1 MYFNMVYKSEKAKKS
16 MHAFM
21 YTMCLYIDFGLL
33 FFINLALFIL
43 ALVIYNISRK
53 YITFEINISALMII
67 GVLLITAEVLFV
79 LIYEKKRRNEY
90 VRVDHRGVYIYTGAG
105 ETFGY
110 TSLNSMGIL
119 ITYDKIKGFYSSVPY
134 NMPQGPYYTYSN
146 GFDFIKKLIKLNSR
160 AESSQRLIPAI
171 PNGRYDENCV
181 LLELSNGCT
190 AVLPL
195 ENDEKFK
202 KYLSQ
207 YLEKYKEFN
216 KQNNL

>member
-33 FFINLALFIL
+33 FFINLALFIFR
-43 ALVIYNISRK
+43 LVIYNIVLN
-53 YITFEINISALMII
+53 YILFEINISALMIT
-67 GVLLITAEVLFV
+67 GVLLIIAEILFV

-110 TSLNSMGIL
+110 ASLNSMGIL

-146 GFDFIKKLIKLNSR
+146 GFDFIKKLIKVNR
-160 AESSQRLIPAI
+160 TVQSSQRLIPAI
-171 PNGRYDENCV
+171 PNGKYDDECV

-195 ENDEKFK
+195 ENKEKFK
-202 KYLSQ
+202 EYLSQ
-207 YLEKYKEFN
+207 YLEKYKELN
-216 KQNNL
+216 EK